1 MLTYLGNICTQP
13 RSQSPVTSTILA
25 QYSTYPSMDVKG
37 VDSGGQG
44 QSQHAHVPYS
54 TKLSSVRLSLLAFL
68 LSGMAHAIERV
79 LSSQTAMA
87 PNDNYVFARD
97 LLDNSRFVFIFN
109 TAVVLARGT

>member
-1 MLTYLGNICTQP
+1 MLIPADKANRNTHMCHI
-13 RSQSPVTSTILA
+13 
-25 QYSTYPSMDVKG
+25 
-37 VDSGGQG
+37 
-44 QSQHAHVPYS
+44 

-97 LLDNSRFVFIFN
+97 LLDNSRFVFVFN